1 MMKIESFQYI
11 QNQGWSI
18 PTFPALDSENTLI
31 LVFASPIF
39 RANSKPIEELAQ
51 AYKKSKI
58 IGCSTA
64 GEIFGP
70 NIFDNSISV
79 AVVQFESTKL
89 QLAKQRLKARK
100 NLMRQE
106 FIYQNHCIKSK
117 IPKAYLFCP
126 MA

>member
-1 MMKIESFQYI
+1 MKIESFQYI

-18 PTFPALDSENTLI
+18 PTFPELDSENTLI

-89 QLAKQRLKARK
+89 QLAKTEVKSTEESYEA
-100 NLMRQE
+100 E
-106 FIYQNHCIKSK
+106 SIYQNHCIKCK
-117 IPKAYLFCP
+117 IPKVYLFCP

>member
-89 QLAKQRLKARK
+89 
-100 NLMRQE
+100 
-106 FIYQNHCIKSK
+106 
-117 IPKAYLFCP
+117 
-126 MA
+126 